1 MSAAAR
7 FASRPAAANG
17 GTPAADGALVVCAA
31 RDRLRVALRAAF
43 PKRRARLVYVR
54 GAAELRRAL
63 CAELVDTVLV
73 DLGAGTDDG
82 WAAAGLARE
91 FGSTAFVAAAPLRAS
106 EGAML
111 ARCASLGLTD
121 VLVDGVDDAAL
132 RGLVAPLGFTWRF
145 AAGMRTPPPILELG
159 SRLQRD
165 AWVRLVEAGGRVT
178 RTSEVAATLGV
189 TREHLSRSF
198 ERGAPLKG
206 VLDLVRVLV
215 AAELAR
221 SPGYAV
227 QDIAT
232 VLGFATS
239 SHFARTARRVAG
251 CTPVGLSAMTG
262 GELIARF
269 AARRDSDG
277 AADTSHGGWTPRHD
291 AVVDDAA
298 GSAEDGAGADASAS

>member
-1 MSAAAR
+1 VTGGAR
-7 FASRPAAANG
+7 TASRPATPNG
-17 GTPAADGALVVCAA
+17 SPPTADGALVVCAA

-54 GAAELRRAL
+54 GAAELRRTL
-63 CAELVDTVLV
+63 CAELVDAVLV

-82 WAAAGLARE
+82 WAAAGLARD
-91 FGSTAFVAAAPLRAS
+91 FGSTAFVAVAPLRAS

-111 ARCASLGLTD
+111 ARCASLGLAD

-159 SRLQRD
+159 SRLQRA
-165 AWVRLVEAGGRVT
+165 AWVRLVEAGGRMT

-198 ERGAPLKG
+198 ARAAPLKG
-206 VLDLVRVLV
+206 LLDLVRVLV

-251 CTPVGLSAMTG
+251 CTPVGLGAMTG

-269 AARRDSDG
+269 AARRGGDG
-277 AADTSHGGWTPRHD
+277 AAGMRDHTWTPRHD
-291 AVVDDAA
+291 AMVGDAA
-298 GSAEDGAGADASAS
+298 GIADVEGDGASAS